1 MARKMHTSSATD
13 NDILATAFKGHEA
26 MTLDADLLA
35 DRLVLE
41 QFLTVLHRLR
51 EDTHAVIE
59 SGPTTIELVGG
70 YFLLIDPTD
79 SSSGFAASVHFAP
92 PGIDGVMTAERRLQ
106 GGKADLFQFVVRAL
120 CDDVANLKDRLLCLD
135 R

>member
-1 MARKMHTSSATD
+1 MHASSTGTTD
-13 NDILATAFKGHEA
+13 TDILATAFKGNEA
-26 MTLDADLLA
+26 MTLDSDLLC

-51 EDTHAVIE
+51 EDTHAVVE

-70 YFLLIDPTD
+70 YFLLIDPAD

-92 PGIDGVMTAERRLQ
+92 PGVDGGHDCRISISRRQSRSVSLRHP
-106 GGKADLFQFVVRAL
+106 DTL
-120 CDDVANLKDRLLCLD
+120 
-135 R
+135 

>member
-13 NDILATAFKGHEA
+13 NDILATAFKGNEA
-26 MTLDADLLA
+26 MTLDFDLLG

-79 SSSGFAASVHFAP
+79 SSSGFAVSVHFAP
-92 PGIDGVMTAERRLQ
+92 PGSDAVMIAEGRIQ

-120 CDDVANLKDRLLCLD
+120 CDDVPNLKERLLCLD

>member
-1 MARKMHTSSATD
+1 MQSSSSAD
-13 NDILATAFKGHEA
+13 KLATAIKENEA
-26 MTLDADLLA
+26 MTLDSDSIK

-59 SGPTTIELVGG
+59 SGPVVIELVGG
-70 YFLLIDPTD
+70 YILLIDPAD

-92 PGIDGVMTAERRLQ
+92 RVTDGVIIAERRFE
-106 GGKADLFQFVVRAL
+106 GGKADLFPFVINAL
-120 CDDVANLKDRLLCLD
+120 CDDVPNMKERLLCLD
-135 R
+135 G

>member
-1 MARKMHTSSATD
+1 MARKMQTSSGTD
-13 NDILATAFKGHEA
+13 NDILATAFKGNEA
-26 MTLDADLLA
+26 MTLDFELLG

-51 EDTHAVIE
+51 EDTHSVIE

-92 PGIDGVMTAERRLQ
+92 PGLDAVMIAEGRIQ
-106 GGKADLFQFVVRAL
+106 GSKADLFQFVIGAL
-120 CDDVANLKDRLLCLD
+120 CDDVPNLKDRLLCLD